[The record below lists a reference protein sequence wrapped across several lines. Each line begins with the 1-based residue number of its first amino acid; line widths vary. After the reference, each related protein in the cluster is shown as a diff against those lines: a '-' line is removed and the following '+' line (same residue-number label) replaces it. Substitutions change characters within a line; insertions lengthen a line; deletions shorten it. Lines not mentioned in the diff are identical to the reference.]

1 MAKYT
6 ELYADYLLNGGS
18 IPTAFNL
25 IDGFNDLFTAYYCDK
40 EIGFETE
47 TIFSIKLDLL
57 ASTILPQYKKHID
70 LLNMAYLKAENP
82 TRVHYEIANT
92 VYNFG
97 TRVKNNNNTYGENKT
112 ENSSNIGSQENKE
125 TTLPFNA
132 ENANPS
138 SIVNQGARA
147 DSGTLINR
155 QHTDSFIETE
165 QARNDNNKIERT
177 INDSGYNT
185 PIEALEAIERLN
197 KDISILMLELL
208 KKFENLFMK
217 VY

>member
-6 ELYADYLLNGGS
+6 ELYADYLIKGGS

-57 ASTILPQYKKHID
+57 ASTILPQYKKQID
-70 LLNMAYLKAENP
+70 LLNKAYLDAANP
-82 TRVHYEIANT
+82 TRVHYEIGNT
-92 VYNFG
+92 RFNYG
-97 TRVKNNNNTYGENKT
+97 KRIKNNKSSYGENIT

-132 ENANPS
+132 ASANPS
-138 SIVNQGARA
+138 SIINQGARA
-147 DSGTLINR
+147 DSGTLKNKA
-155 QHTDSFIETE
+155 HSDNFIETE
-165 QARNDNNKIERT
+165 QERNDNNNVERT
-177 INDSGYNT
+177 LRDSGYNT